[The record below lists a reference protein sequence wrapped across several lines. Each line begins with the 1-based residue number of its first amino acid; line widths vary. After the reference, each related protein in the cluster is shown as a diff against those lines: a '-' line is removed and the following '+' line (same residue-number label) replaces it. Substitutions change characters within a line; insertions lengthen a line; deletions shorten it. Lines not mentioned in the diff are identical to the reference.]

1 MLVTQDTLE
10 LFQHTLQP
18 HWGLATPV
26 SVRGL
31 HALYQFEDGK
41 VREFRLESPL
51 LRRVRVGQRHQEAVE
66 QLHKHIDALKS
77 VRRQRRT
84 RRQVVRRAP
93 RGLAVQVE
101 LFKKQYP
108 LGFQGIRWNVQMR
121 GHGSGRR
128 LKRHRDPAI
137 LGARQRLSPQ
147 LLGQLVAKERHDEV
161 HRLAME
167 TLAATDLLHASQRRP
182 LVQMSDSEKRRFAL
196 RLTGLL
202 HDDAELFGTRFEQWV
217 QACDVYMKRPP
228 AWEAVTAPLALYF
241 PNDHVSVRPERL
253 AAQAKQLGMPLVL
266 PNRPHAEAYREALGV
281 VRGVQD
287 LCAENGLA
295 ARDLLDVCDFMEVTL
310 ATDEVYSVEATE

>member
-1 MLVTQDTLE
+1 MQVTHEPLE

-31 HALYQFEDGK
+31 HALYQFEDGR

-51 LRRVRVGQRHQEAVE
+51 LRRVRVGHRHHEAVE
-66 QLHKHIDALKS
+66 QLHKHIDNLQS

-84 RRQVVRRAP
+84 RRRVARRAP
-93 RGLAVQVE
+93 RGLALQVS
-101 LFKKQYP
+101 LFKQKFP
-108 LGFQGIRWNVQMR
+108 LGFHGIRWNVQMR

-137 LGARQRLSPQ
+137 LGAGQRLSAQ
-147 LLGQLVAKERHDEV
+147 LLTQLVTKERHDEI

-167 TLAATDLLHASQRRP
+167 TLAGTDLVHASQRRP
-182 LVQMSDSEKRRFAL
+182 LVQMSDSEKRRFAI
-196 RLTGLL
+196 RLTDLL
-202 HDDAELFGTRFEQWV
+202 HDNNEVLDTRFEQWV

-228 AWEAVTAPLALYF
+228 AWEAVTAPLALLF
-241 PNDHVSVRPERL
+241 PSDHVCVRPDRL
-253 AAQAKQLGMPLVL
+253 TVQATQLGIALTL
-266 PNRPHAEAYREALGV
+266 PERPTAEAYREALGV

-287 LCAENGLA
+287 VCTENGLA
-295 ARDLLDVCDFMEVTL
+295 PRDLLDVCDFMEVTL
-310 ATDEVYSVEATE
+310 DDALASIQ